1 MKPGAFEYGAFEIL
15 PEGSACSRPIP
26 RPSSSPAG
34 QSRMPALAFPL
45 GDAEHTGRSAAGPG
59 LDDIA
64 APGWALWCG
73 RGAITGWVRTDQ
85 AVPSAFG
92 LDAAGNFLSRRLTA
106 RRCSRPSPFRAA
118 ASSCWRRNHSL
129 PAGRA
134 RNRRNNARTDA
145 QELARP
151 KIFDP
156 RIASAPFVAVLLS
169 DLRPARSD
177 HQPGSP
183 WPQRHGVTRAHASRN
198 HHAIAVRQRRRAST
212 AKRLRRANKDVRET
226 PLLFQ
231 SCTGAERN
239 AAQWVVGNRNR
250 QPGGVSQHSVKVV

>member
-1 MKPGAFEYGAFEIL
+1 
-15 PEGSACSRPIP
+15 
-26 RPSSSPAG
+26 
-34 QSRMPALAFPL
+34 MPALAFPL

-198 HHAIAVRQRRRAST
+198 HPLNISLQAVGGMLLLGAPMRGGCEGLEPRCPPNGPKVPIDSEEDRAELYRRSAENLRQVAAQVRFNFGRQQQLLAL
-212 AKRLRRANKDVRET
+212 AEAFDRL
-226 PLLFQ
+226 
-231 SCTGAERN
+231 AER
-239 AAQWVVGNRNR
+239 AA
-250 QPGGVSQHSVKVV
+250 PSLD